1 MNILILAAGG
11 GDTTAPD
18 APAGYP
24 IWLSEIDGKLLLER
38 QVNALRLQEGSK
50 FIFAF
55 RGADIDAQHV
65 DDIARQLASDAA
77 VVEVRRRTAG
87 AACTA
92 LLAISHINLDEELI
106 IVSATDHIE
115 VDYDA
120 VVAGFRTRQADAGIL
135 TFDSL
140 HPRYSFVTTDA
151 DGWVLEAAEKRPISR
166 QANAGFYWYARARD
180 FIDSVQRM
188 ILKDAHLNGVF
199 YISPSLNEMVLR
211 NKRIAVTAID
221 PQLYHPLK
229 DQRQVLSLD
238 YQIDERKRHA
248 S

>member
-11 GDTTAPD
+11 DPTPPNGGA
-18 APAGYP
+18 AYP
-24 IWLSEIDGKLLLER
+24 IWLSEIDGRLLLEH
-38 QVNALRLQEGSK
+38 QVRALQLEGGSK

-55 RGADIDAQHV
+55 RKTDIDAQHV
-65 DDIARQLASDAA
+65 DDIARQIAPDAA
-77 VVEVRRRTAG
+77 IVEVRRPTAG

-92 LLAISHINLDEELI
+92 LLAISHINLDDELI
-106 IVSATDHIE
+106 IVSATDHID

-120 VVAGFRTRQADAGIL
+120 VVAGFRTRGADAGIL

-140 HPRYSFVTTDA
+140 HPRYSFVTTDG

-180 FIDSVQRM
+180 FIESVQRM
-188 ILKDAHLNGVF
+188 ILKDANLGGVF
-199 YISPSLNEMVLR
+199 YISPSLNEMVLL
-211 NKRIAVTAID
+211 NKRIAATTID
-221 PQLYHPLK
+221 PHLYHPLK

-238 YQIDERKRHA
+238 HQIDERKKYA
-248 S
+248 P

>member
-11 GDTTAPD
+11 DTPHPEAAP
-18 APAGYP
+18 GYP
-24 IWLSEIDGKLLLER
+24 IWLSEVDGQLLLEL
-38 QVNALRLQEGSK
+38 QVKALQLDEGSK

-65 DDIARQLASDAA
+65 DDIARQITPEPAI
-77 VVEVRRRTAG
+77 VEVRRRTAG

-92 LLAISHINLDEELI
+92 LLAISHIDPDQQLI

-115 VDYDA
+115 VDYNA
-120 VVAGFRTRQADAGIL
+120 VIAGFRARGADAGIL
-135 TFDSL
+135 TFDAL
-140 HPRYSFVTTDA
+140 HPRYSFVTTDP

-166 QANAGFYWYARARD
+166 HANAGFYWYARASD

-188 ILKDAHLNGVF
+188 ILKDAHLNGIF
-199 YISPSLNEMVLR
+199 YISPSLNELVLL
-211 NKRIAVTAID
+211 NKRIAATTID
-221 PQLYHPLK
+221 PHLYHPLK
-229 DQRQVLSLD
+229 DHRQVLNLD
-238 YQIDERKRHA
+238 SQIDGRKRHA